1 MRRRRSLLSTDEST
15 REVWPSFT
23 DVTSTIALI
32 LFVLVLL
39 AYVRNLI
46 SGKRLL
52 AFQQQIQTSEQRL
65 RTLEDDL
72 ARTAA
77 EIEAGKA
84 RLQASD
90 DRVKAQDDA
99 LVASGHELDALRA
112 RLQSIAVL
120 RVDVLD
126 KVKRSIET
134 ELGPTHRGGGDV
146 VRVGD
151 NGNIVINESLVF
163 EFNSYA
169 IKKEGKPLLDTLA
182 RALGKLL
189 ADGAVREN
197 VDVIVV
203 QGHTDERGTGAFN
216 RDLSAKRAAA
226 VLNYLFEANKS
237 LEESYGSYFASS
249 AYSKF
254 RPVNPAKTEA
264 AYEQNRRIEISV
276 VPKDAN
282 VRKVIDEYMQGAAN
296 RAPMAPPT
304 AP

>member
-15 REVWPSFT
+15 KDVWPSFT

-46 SGKRLL
+46 SSKRLL
-52 AFQQQIQTSEQRL
+52 AFQRQIDTSEQKL
-65 RTLEDDL
+65 RTLHDDL

-84 RLQASD
+84 RLQAQED
-90 DRVKAQDDA
+90 VIA
-99 LVASGHELDALRA
+99 ASGQELDALRS

-126 KVKRSIET
+126 KVKRSIEA
-134 ELGPTHRGGGDV
+134 ELGPTHRGAEV

-197 VDVIVV
+197 IDVIVV

-216 RDLSAKRAAA
+216 RDLSAKRASA
-226 VLNYLFEANKS
+226 VLSYLFEANKA

-254 RPVNPAKTEA
+254 RPINPAKTEA

-282 VRKVIDEYMQGAAN
+282 VRKVIDEYMQSTN
-296 RAPMAPPT
+296 RAPLPPPT

>member
-15 REVWPSFT
+15 KDVWPSFT

-52 AFQQQIQTSEQRL
+52 AFQQQITTSEQKL
-65 RTLEDDL
+65 RGLEDDL
-72 ARTAA
+72 ARTTA

-90 DRVKAQDDA
+90 DRLKVQEDELAA
-99 LVASGHELDALRA
+99 NGRELDTLRS

-126 KVKRSIET
+126 KVKRSIEA
-134 ELGPTHRGGGDV
+134 ELGPAHRGGGDV
-146 VRVGD
+146 VHVGD
-151 NGNIVINESLVF
+151 NGNIVINERLLF
-163 EFNSYA
+163 EFNSFA

-189 ADGAVREN
+189 ADAAVREN
-197 VDVIVV
+197 IDVIVV
-203 QGHTDERGTGAFN
+203 QGHTDERGTAAFN
-216 RDLSAKRAAA
+216 RDLSAKRAGA
-226 VLNYLFEANKS
+226 VLNHLFEANKA
-237 LEESYGSYFASS
+237 LEESYGSYFAAS

-254 RPVNPAKTEA
+254 RPINPAKTEA
-264 AYEQNRRIEISV
+264 AFEQNRRIEISV

-282 VRKVIDEYMQGAAN
+282 VRKVIDEYMQGTN
-296 RAPMAPPT
+296 RVLPPPT

>member
-15 REVWPSFT
+15 KDVWPSFT

-46 SGKRLL
+46 SGKRLAAL
-52 AFQQQIQTSEQRL
+52 EQHIATSEQKL
-65 RTLEDDL
+65 HSLEDDL
-72 ARTAA
+72 ARTSA
-77 EIEAGKA
+77 EIEAGNA
-84 RLQASD
+84 RLRASD
-90 DRVKAQDDA
+90 DRVKAQDDELA
-99 LVASGHELDALRA
+99 ASSRELDTLRS

-126 KVKRSIET
+126 KVKRSIEA
-134 ELGPTHRGGGDV
+134 ELGPSHRGGGDV

-151 NGNIVINESLVF
+151 NGNVVINESLVF

-203 QGHTDERGTGAFN
+203 QGHTDERGSTAFN
-216 RDLSAKRAAA
+216 RDLSAKRANA
-226 VLNYLFEANKS
+226 VLNYLFEANKT

-254 RPVNPAKTEA
+254 RPLNPAKTEA

-282 VRKVIDEYMQGAAN
+282 VRRVIDEYMQGTS
-296 RAPMAPPT
+296 RGLGPPPT

>member
-1 MRRRRSLLSTDEST
+1 MRRRRNLLSTDEST
-15 REVWPSFT
+15 KDIWPSFT

-46 SGKRLL
+46 AGKRLEG
-52 AFQQQIQTSEQRL
+52 FQQQIAASEQKL
-65 RTLEDDL
+65 RGLEDDL

-77 EIEAGKA
+77 EIEAGKTKL
-84 RLQASD
+84 RASD
-90 DRVKAQDDA
+90 DELNAQRDVIA
-99 LVASGHELDALRA
+99 KSNQELQNLRS

-126 KVKRSIET
+126 KVKRSIES
-134 ELGPTHRGGGDV
+134 ELGPANRAGAEM
-146 VRVGD
+146 VRIGD

-182 RALGKLL
+182 RALGKVLGD
-189 ADGAVREN
+189 AAVREN
-197 VDVIVV
+197 IDAIVV
-203 QGHTDERGTGAFN
+203 QGHTDERGSAAVN
-216 RDLSAKRAAA
+216 QELSAKRASA
-226 VLNYLFEANKS
+226 VLNYLFEANKT
-237 LEESYGSYFASS
+237 LETSYGNYFAAS

-254 RPVNPAKTEA
+254 RPINPAKTEA

-276 VPKDAN
+276 VLKDAN
-282 VRKVIDEYMQGAAN
+282 VRRVIEDYMQGVHPALQT
-296 RAPMAPPT
+296 P
-304 AP
+304 